1 VLVVLLGVVWPA
13 NVAFATV
20 KTDITGVKPEE

>member
-1 VLVVLLGVVWPA
+1 MVVLLGVVWHA
-13 NVAFATV
+13 MMAFATF

>member
-1 VLVVLLGVVWPA
+1 VIVVLLGVVWPA
-13 NVAFATV
+13 IMAFAAF

>member
-1 VLVVLLGVVWPA
+1 MVVLVGVVW
-13 NVAFATV
+13 NVIKAFAAF

>member
-1 VLVVLLGVVWPA
+1 VKIVLLGVGWPA
-13 NVAFATV
+13 IMAFATF